1 MYCIFSSF
9 SRKARTALLLVF
21 LLCSLSL
28 LAQQRWL
35 PEHPRLLF
43 TGAETAK
50 VKNLIQTDTLAARL
64 AEYLKHEADSLVTAP
79 QLPNKLDKYG
89 ALLWTS
95 RAYVYRLGTL
105 SLAYRIYGD
114 RKYLDAANASLV
126 WVCSFPDWH
135 PSHYLDTAEMTA
147 AVAIAYDWLHADLPY
162 DTKQLVMASI
172 YKNALYRVL
181 REYEKGGSG
190 SWAKRNTNWNVV
202 CNTGMVLGALALAED
217 YPQETETILDNA
229 AKYIPNCLKL
239 FAPDGVCYEGP
250 AYWGYTNRY
259 LAMYLKAVIDNG
271 GDRGNIAQL
280 PGISRTALYQIR
292 TLTPSGHPFYFG
304 DAGIG
309 HESFGGPAMFLYGKL
324 FNQPEVSAWNRLEV
338 ARSLREG
345 RLFDQMFFLS
355 LPWYDDAAATA
366 KDVIP
371 AMETYHN
378 DINDIVIFNGR
389 RSKKGSIYLEAKGGK
404 PNQAHQQMDCGTFI
418 VETDGVLWTED
429 LGAEDYDVPGFW
441 DGKVGGKRWTYFRN
455 NNFSHNVIH
464 IDRSLQ
470 NANGHA
476 VLCEERPDAKQPY
489 AKIDLSQVYSEK
501 AKRAFRKFTLI
512 DDCTMEV
519 EDDVTL
525 LDAKS
530 TVTWQVVTK
539 AQVQVSGRNIH
550 LTRNGKHFYMQ
561 ISAPAGVDIKTTPA
575 KTSFSGEKPIEGY
588 TIIEATCPF
597 KGTDGKIKVRM
608 SSKKR

>member
-1 MYCIFSSF
+1 MYHFLSSF
-9 SRKARTALLLVF
+9 LSKTRKTMLLVF
-21 LLCSLSL
+21 LLCSCSL
-28 LAQQRWL
+28 WAQQRWL

-50 VKNLIQTDTLAARL
+50 VKSLIRTDTLAAQL
-64 AEYLKHEADSLVTAP
+64 AEYVKHEADSLVTAP

-114 RKYLDAANASLV
+114 RKYLDAVNATLV

-135 PSHYLDTAEMTA
+135 PSHYLDTAEMTT

-162 DTKQLVMASI
+162 DTKQLVKASI
-172 YKNALYRVL
+172 YKNALYRVM
-181 REYEKGGSG
+181 REYEKGGLG

-217 YPQETETILDNA
+217 YPQETEIILDNA

-271 GDRGNIAQL
+271 GDRGHIAQL

-292 TLTPSGHPFYFG
+292 TLTPSGTPFFFG

-309 HESFGGPAMFLYGKL
+309 HESFGGPALFLYGKL
-324 FNQPEVSAWNRLEV
+324 FNQPEVSAWNRQEV

-345 RLFDQMFFLS
+345 RLFDQVFFLS
-355 LPWYDDAAATA
+355 LPWYDNATA
-366 KDVIP
+366 SQKNAIP

-378 DINDIVIFNGR
+378 AINDIVIFNGN

-464 IDRSLQ
+464 IDRGLQ